1 MPRRGALNPAGCDA
15 GPVGTEWDGWSELH
29 GGIRPSP
36 LVRGWLRLVHG
47 LARSAPVARIP
58 PDVLSGMGVAAAA
71 GALAAAAGRWALL
84 AALLVVLAG
93 VLDGLD
99 GAVALH
105 TGRVRPLGAVVD
117 AMADRLGDLL
127 LVGVLL
133 VLGAP
138 TALCVAAGALVLLH
152 EYLRSRA
159 QAAGMPG
166 VGAVTVAE
174 RPVRIVLPAL
184 AAVGT
189 AVWPDGTPL
198 AQWPWATL
206 CAGLWVVVAVV
217 GLAQLGVAVIRH
229 IPTD

>member
-1 MPRRGALNPAGCDA
+1 MPS
-15 GPVGTEWDGWSELH
+15 EWDGWSELH

-36 LVRGWLRLVHG
+36 LVRAWLRLVHG
-47 LARSAPVARIP
+47 LARTGPVARVP
-58 PDVLSGMGVAAAA
+58 PDVLSAIGVLAAV
-71 GALAAAAGRWALL
+71 GALAAAAAGGPWSLV
-84 AALLVVLAG
+84 AAFLVVLTG

-99 GAVALH
+99 GAVALL
-105 TGRVRPLGAVVD
+105 TGRARPLGAVVD
-117 AMADRLGDLL
+117 AMADRIGDLL
-127 LVGVLL
+127 LVGVLI

-138 TALCVAAGALVLLH
+138 VVVGVAAGALVLLH

-174 RPVRIVLPAL
+174 RPVRIVLPAV

-198 AQWPWATL
+198 TQWPWATL
-206 CAGLWVVVAVV
+206 CASLWVVVAIV
-217 GLAQLGVAVIRH
+217 GLGQLGVAVIRH
-229 IPTD
+229 MPAG

>member
-1 MPRRGALNPAGCDA
+1 MGN
-15 GPVGTEWDGWSELH
+15 EWDGWSELH
-29 GGIRPSP
+29 GGVRPSP

-47 LARSAPVARIP
+47 LARTAPFARIP
-58 PDVLSGMGVAAAA
+58 PDVLSAAGVGAAA
-71 GALAAAAGRWALL
+71 GALAAAAGGWSLA

-105 TGRVRPLGAVVD
+105 TGRARPLGAVVD
-117 AMADRLGDLL
+117 AMADRVGDLL

-138 TALCVAAGALVLLH
+138 AALCAAVGALVLLH

-174 RPVRIVLPAL
+174 RPLRIVLPAL

-198 AQWPWATL
+198 MQWPWATL

-217 GLAQLGVAVIRH
+217 GLVQLGVAVIRH
-229 IPTD
+229 IPAG